1 MVQNFCSDLCYLFI
15 WDRSDKVNEYS
26 RHIDGWMGIEL
37 GYIGDKKKKGEL
49 KEDMMDEWAD
59 GGCHSREKRE
69 TKDMEQWRKI
79 LKVRKTK
86 ME

>member
-1 MVQNFCSDLCYLFI
+1 MI
-15 WDRSDKVNEYS
+15 
-26 RHIDGWMGIEL
+26 
-37 GYIGDKKKKGEL
+37 KKGEL
-49 KEDMMDEWAD
+49 KEDMMDEWVD

-86 ME
+86 MRQGKKIMFWSSDTNNN